1 MKKSILVVGSGGREH
16 AIGWKLS
23 QSPQVG
29 NLFFAPGN
37 GGTSA
42 LGENV
47 PIKAEDISGLLSW
60 AKEHKPDL
68 TIVGPEAPLSE
79 GIADLFQKENL
90 YIFGPSEKAAEIETS
105 KVYAKRFMETHNI
118 PTARYAV
125 FDSSEK
131 AHIYIDGL
139 KYPVVVKASGLA
151 AGKGVLVPKNNA
163 EANEAIERI
172 LVKKEFGI
180 AGSKIVIEEQLKGEE
195 VSVLAFTDG
204 KTIVSLPPTQD
215 HKRLLDRDQGPNT
228 GGMGAY
234 TPTPFCSSS
243 QLRQIE
249 ETILKPTVLGL
260 ANENRLFKGVL
271 YAGVMLTQDGPK
283 VLEFN
288 CRFGDPEIQVILPLL
303 DTDLVEIIEAC
314 INGTLD
320 KLEVKWKKETAVVV
334 VLASGGYPGEYAKG
348 LPISGIG
355 RINGFA
361 NVHVFHAGTTITNG
375 KLVTSG
381 GRVLAVTA
389 VSSNLHQAL
398 ENAYY
403 GAKRIVFADKV
414 FRTDIGKR
422 ALRYDK

>member
-1 MKKSILVVGSGGREH
+1 M
-16 AIGWKLS
+16 
-23 QSPQVG
+23 
-29 NLFFAPGN
+29 
-37 GGTSA
+37 
-42 LGENV
+42 
-47 PIKAEDISGLLSW
+47 
-60 AKEHKPDL
+60 
-68 TIVGPEAPLSE
+68 
-79 GIADLFQKENL
+79 
-90 YIFGPSEKAAEIETS
+90 
-105 KVYAKRFMETHNI
+105 
-118 PTARYAV
+118 
-125 FDSSEK
+125 
-131 AHIYIDGL
+131 
-139 KYPVVVKASGLA
+139 
-151 AGKGVLVPKNNA
+151 
-163 EANEAIERI
+163 
-172 LVKKEFGI
+172 
-180 AGSKIVIEEQLKGEE
+180 
-195 VSVLAFTDG
+195 
-204 KTIVSLPPTQD
+204 
-215 HKRLLDRDQGPNT
+215 LDRDQGPNT

-381 GRVLAVTA
+381 GRVLAITA

-403 GAKRIVFADKV
+403 GAKRIAFADKV